1 MSDFDQREYQ
11 TVILA
16 ALLHDI
22 GKFYQRALGKGKG
35 THQQLGD
42 ECFEHYFAERLSN
55 ILSSIEIG
63 VVRNAINNHH
73 AHAEFITTADGLSAG
88 MDRIDLA
95 DYETGDPAKEM
106 LQSVFQKV
114 SLVKHAPT
122 ENYRYHLK
130 PLSLDKGDVF
140 PIQVTESIRLTDE
153 YGTLWEGFKNDLTN
167 LQIQNLSLYID
178 SIYYLLWKYTW
189 CVPGAVYKSE
199 PDISLFDHLKTTA
212 AIAGCLFVK
221 KKSGEEDDKKFLLFG
236 GDISGIQKFIYKIA
250 NVHGVKGVSK
260 RLRGRSFYLSLMQE
274 VIALHFLNRLN
285 LSIPHLLF
293 CGGGRFEMLLP
304 NTSTVRCEINNIN
317 LEINKWLLKEYTGEL
332 GLVTAYVEADK
343 DGIKSYSDLL
353 KDLDSAISIKKKRKF
368 KDFFRQDSF
377 WVEEG
382 TKEGEIRVCR
392 SCGTTLVQK
401 GVNDEICELCKKHK
415 EIGERLPKTE
425 YISYLSKPNKS
436 IKGLEIPFENFGAV
450 YLLSSKEYY
459 ERLLELQE
467 VITVQKVNKTDGVAF
482 RFIGNVASIA
492 KEDFEQDTE
501 EEETK
506 IAKQGNVLTF
516 ETMADMS
523 IGDKRIG
530 VLKMDVDYLG
540 LIFAI
545 GLEPQEKSEK
555 MKKSISK
562 VAAISRG
569 MDWFF
574 GGYLNEI
581 CKAVFEEWKVNAHKA
596 GWKDKADRIENIFY
610 IVYSG
615 GDDLLIVGPWSEI
628 PKLAKAIR
636 DEFKNYTCNNEDI
649 NLSAGVYICKPKFPI
664 SIFSRAVGEELDKSK
679 DKGRNRITILGDTV
693 QWTENN
699 TGCGFDDLLDFGE
712 TLYEAI
718 STKDGNNRLPRG
730 FVHGLLKK
738 HKQFGEGKDK
748 NFIPAII
755 YQLERNV
762 KNAATVVVKD
772 EEKKLK
778 GYLREKLITDKSG
791 YFQKIKIPASYALL
805 KSRKGE

>member
-11 TVILA
+11 TVVLA

-42 ECFEHYFAERLSN
+42 ECFEQYFAEKISN
-55 ILSSIEIG
+55 ILSSDEVDI
-63 VVRNAINNHH
+63 VRNAINNHH
-73 AHAEFITTADGLSAG
+73 EYAEFITLADGLSAG
-88 MDRIDLA
+88 MDRIDLQ
-95 DYETGDPAKEM
+95 DYETGDPVKER
-106 LQSVFQKV
+106 LESVFQTI
-114 SLVKHAPT
+114 SLGKHIPT

-130 PLSLDKGDVF
+130 TLSLNKEDVF
-140 PIQVTESIRLTDE
+140 PIRVIEKILLVEE
-153 YGTLWEGFKNDLTN
+153 YGTLWEGFKNDLMN
-167 LQIQNLSLYID
+167 LQIHNLPLLVNSF
-178 SIYYLLWKYTW
+178 YYLLWKYTW

-199 PDISLFDHLKTTA
+199 PDVSLFDHLKTTA
-212 AIAGCLFVK
+212 AIAGCLFFK
-221 KKSGEEDDKKFLLFG
+221 KKSGEQGDKEFLLFG
-236 GDISGIQKFIYKIA
+236 GDLSGIQKFIYKIT
-250 NVHGVKGVSK
+250 NVQGVKGVSK

-274 VIALHFLNRLN
+274 VLVLYLINGLS
-285 LSIPHLLF
+285 LSIPHIIF
-293 CGGGRFEMLLP
+293 SGGGRFEMLLP
-304 NTSTVRCEINNIN
+304 NTKAVKSEINDIN

-332 GLVTAYVEADK
+332 GLVTTWIEADQNDIK
-343 DGIKSYSDLL
+343 DYSGLL
-353 KDLDSAISIKKKRKF
+353 KDLDSALSVEKKRKF
-368 KDFFRQDSF
+368 KEFFLQDSF
-377 WVEEG
+377 WVGDGKKEED
-382 TKEGEIRVCR
+382 IRVCR

-401 GVNDEICELCKKHK
+401 GVNDEICKLCEKHK

-425 YISYLSKPNKS
+425 YIAYLSKPNKS
-436 IKGLEIPFENFGAV
+436 IKGLEIPFENFGAA

-467 VITVQKVNKTDGVAF
+467 AITVQKVNKTDDVAF
-482 RFIGNVASIA
+482 RFIGNVAPIA
-492 KEDFEQDTE
+492 KEDFVQDTE

-596 GWKDKADRIENIFY
+596 GWENKADRVENIFY

-628 PKLAKAIR
+628 PKLAKAIK
-636 DEFKNYTCNNEDI
+636 DEFKDYTCNNEDI
-649 NLSAGVYICKPKFPI
+649 NLSAGGYLCKPKFPI

-718 STKDGNNRLPRG
+718 STKDANSRLPRG

-738 HKQFGEGKDK
+738 HKQFEEGKDK

-762 KNAATVVVKD
+762 KSAATVVIKD

-805 KSRKGE
+805 KSRKED